1 LSHWLLSLPPQT
13 RLKDVFQA
21 NISVQNSQTGTINN
35 TPYLST
41 PLTVIL
47 EQYRDLDKK
56 IVEYHMRNERALD
69 EFEFELRKR
78 LEAGLQGLVDVEAI
92 GLTSVVVGQE
102 DQNEGSTSQGKPV
115 LVRKITEL
123 TC

>member
-92 GLTSVVVGQE
+92 GLTSIVVGQE
-102 DQNEGSTSQGKPV
+102 DQNGGSTSQGKLV
-115 LVRKITEL
+115 LARKITEL